1 MVGFGSCAGTVV
13 DFEVDMNEVLIIGPE
28 RVLQTTPG
36 VYFGEAPPHS
46 GFVQSRLVRILL
58 AYEDDLTCPLD
69 ARQPMRCRWLH
80 DGWKTLRVHSAVAT
94 EDCD

>member
-36 VYFGEAPPHS
+36 VYFGEAPRAAASFNPNRREEAQRGEVGNGVS
-46 GFVQSRLVRILL
+46 ACGF
-58 AYEDDLTCPLD
+58 
-69 ARQPMRCRWLH
+69 
-80 DGWKTLRVHSAVAT
+80 GTLRNM
-94 EDCD
+94 DGDWD